1 MSELAGSTLPAWQNF
16 YLIIGPSA
24 TALIGIQFLV
34 ITLIAS
40 THRPA
45 TADSV
50 SAFGTP
56 TVVHLVSTLVVSAL
70 MIVPW
75 PSRSPAS
82 IALALCGLGGLGGL
96 GYGAL
101 VIRRACR
108 QTFYMPD
115 REDWFWY
122 ALLPCAVY
130 AMLLVSAFRLH
141 AAAPHALFITSAAT
155 LGLLLIGIHNA
166 WDSVTHIAIQRPDQD
181 AGD

>member
-1 MSELAGSTLPAWQNF
+1 MSELSGSALSSWQSF

-40 THRPA
+40 TNRPA

-56 TVVHLVSTLVVSAL
+56 TVVHLVSTLVISTI

-82 IALALCGLGGLGGL
+82 IALAMCGLAGI

-108 QTFYMPD
+108 QTFYLPD

-122 ALLPCAVY
+122 AVLPCGVY
-130 AMLLVSAFRLH
+130 AMLLLSAVLLH
-141 AAAPHALFITSAAT
+141 SAARHALFITSAAA

-166 WDSVTHIAIQRPDQD
+166 WDSVTHIVIQRPHEKDEE
-181 AGD
+181 